1 MPSNDPRRLVSH
13 QYRDSSNLD
22 ARIALHQRFSVT
34 TQSFR
39 GWVFGRLEL
48 TPGLRILEVGCG
60 SGDLWLENITRIGS
74 LDLTLSDLSPG
85 MVSEARD
92 RLNPFIPT
100 TQFLVADIQA
110 LPFDDRRFDVVTANH
125 MLYHVPDRQTAIAE
139 VWRVLKPGG
148 RFLAVTNGENHFL
161 ELREMVARFA
171 PGFEALLT
179 DRAFSLQNGGEQL
192 AEVFPQP
199 TTSIFEDRLVI
210 TESQPVVDYLKS
222 IASFDGDAQQILQQI
237 EESVA
242 EEIAQ
247 DGAFHITKEV
257 GLFEA
262 VRSDASKA
270 HLALLDSR

>member
-1 MPSNDPRRLVSH
+1 MSCRARAGKPPMWPNELPKPWPLGIVSFVKPRCHLPTCPVIYPPAFIISA
-13 QYRDSSNLD
+13 N
-22 ARIALHQRFSVT
+22 VT
-34 TQSFR
+34 CAA
-39 GWVFGRLEL
+39 G
-48 TPGLRILEVGCG
+48 
-60 SGDLWLENITRIGS
+60 
-74 LDLTLSDLSPG
+74 
-85 MVSEARD
+85 
-92 RLNPFIPT
+92 IP
-100 TQFLVADIQA
+100 A
-110 LPFDDRRFDVVTANH
+110 LPFDDRRFDGVTANH
-125 MLYHVPDRQTAIAE
+125 MLFHVPDRQTAIAE

-179 DRAFSLQNGGEQL
+179 VRAFSLQNGGEQL

-257 GLFEA
+257 GLFQA
-262 VRSDASKA
+262 VRSDASKS